1 MTIIT
6 DDMIIKN
13 VISPALV
20 VGMATDYSYTCIFI
34 IITIKFHN
42 GINIRI
48 KNNNIRLTN
57 RSIIQLNL

>member
-34 IITIKFHN
+34 LPSSSIMVSILGSRTII
-42 GINIRI
+42 
-48 KNNNIRLTN
+48 
-57 RSIIQLNL
+57 SD

>member
-20 VGMATDYSYTCIFI
+20 VGTATDYSYTCIFI
-34 IITIKFHN
+34 LPSSSIMVSISGSKTIAA
-42 GINIRI
+42 I
-48 KNNNIRLTN
+48 KTN
-57 RSIIQLNL
+57 TNKAV